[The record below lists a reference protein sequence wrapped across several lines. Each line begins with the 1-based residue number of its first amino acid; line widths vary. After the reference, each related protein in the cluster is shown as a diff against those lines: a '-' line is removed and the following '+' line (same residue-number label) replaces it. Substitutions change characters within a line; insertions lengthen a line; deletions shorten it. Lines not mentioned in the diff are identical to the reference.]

1 MKRREKAQTNQA
13 SKAATAGFVA
23 LAALLLYGALRLSG
37 QIVTRELH
45 QTPQPQASGLI
56 ELADPAATP
65 MPTEPPADAVLS
77 VVTPAPDAT
86 PGQTGAELPAA
97 AAPTPAQAVPSPA
110 AATPIPSQFEEG
122 CLDLVLIGM
131 DEQGFA
137 DLVAVLAIRG
147 NACTLLSIPKNTL
160 CAGGPLS
167 GANDTADVLRRLKR
181 LLGVSFQYYVC
192 FEEDAIPTCV
202 DALGSVTIDGTA
214 HTGPEAFAYFAAD
227 GLDEILRASRQ
238 QVFLQAFALRIQSL
252 NLLQLWSAKRTLQG
266 NADANLSGE
275 QGWLLY
281 HTLKALDL
289 GGMELQLL
297 PVDSVKQ
304 GEQRYYE
311 ADLEILQKI
320 IEDLYKNR

>member
-1 MKRREKAQTNQA
+1 MNAYQNKNGVK
-13 SKAATAGFVA
+13 
-23 LAALLLYGALRLSG
+23 L
-37 QIVTRELH
+37 
-45 QTPQPQASGLI
+45 
-56 ELADPAATP
+56 
-65 MPTEPPADAVLS
+65 
-77 VVTPAPDAT
+77 
-86 PGQTGAELPAA
+86 
-97 AAPTPAQAVPSPA
+97 
-110 AATPIPSQFEEG
+110 
-122 CLDLVLIGM
+122 
-131 DEQGFA
+131 FA
-137 DLVAVLAIRG
+137 LVAVLAIRG